1 MNQILIFI
9 ILLAASLVCSTLLYA
24 WLRHKTKIGI
34 RYLYIDNP
42 VAAAVSAIVVY
53 GVYRLQYSPGYLVLA
68 LLLIA
73 LVGGI
78 AFLLTMIRFWRTPR
92 RRVTAG
98 PGQVVSPADG
108 NIIYIKELR
117 NGECPVS
124 VKLHRFSKLV
134 ELVKTPL
141 LNGQGLHIGINMTP
155 FDVHK
160 NCAPIS
166 GKIILN
172 QHFKGKFFSLKDF
185 RSQTENER
193 NTYIIKNDDMEV
205 GVVQIASRLVRR
217 IDSYVRTGDDVRQ
230 GEWIGMIRFGS
241 QVDIILPAG
250 YRAAVSIGEQ
260 VYAAQTIISEKDE
273 DTD

>member
-1 MNQILIFI
+1 MHQILIVLIF
-9 ILLAASLVCSTLLYA
+9 LAASLVCSTLLYA
-24 WLRHKTKIGI
+24 WLRHKTKIGV
-34 RYLYIDNP
+34 RYLYLDNP
-42 VAAAVSAIVVY
+42 VAATLSALIAY
-53 GVYRLQYSPGYLVLA
+53 LVYRLQESPGYMLPAVVLVA
-68 LLLIA
+68 C
-73 LVGGI
+73 VGGI

-92 RRVTAG
+92 RRVSAG

-108 NIIYIKELR
+108 NIIYIKELK

-124 VKLHRFSKLV
+124 VKLHRFSKLE

-172 QHFKGKFFSLKDF
+172 QHYKGKFFSLKDF
-185 RSQTENER
+185 RSQTDNER
-193 NTYIIKNDDMEV
+193 NTYIIRNDELEV
-205 GVVQIASRLVRR
+205 GIVQIASRMVRR
-217 IDSYVRTGDDVRQ
+217 IDSYVRTGDDVKQ

-241 QVDIILPAG
+241 QVDVILPAG
-250 YRAAVSIGEQ
+250 YRAAVRIGEQ
-260 VYAAQTIISEKDE
+260 VYAAKTILASQDE
-273 DTD
+273 GTY